1 MNYEIIV
8 NYNSNTRQFTY
19 DQNQVV
25 YANSFMVDYL
35 TVKAVLGDTEK
46 MYVVFENLGTG
57 VKTKNVSLVPFSA
70 GEYKCVIPAEV
81 LKAKN
86 ENIVSSRIIA
96 NITVYELT
104 DNLVVKARTTNE
116 PLIIEVNHTEVTEEV
131 EPILADDVR
140 IYVIETSLNVLTE
153 RLNVI
158 SEEVFTQKETK
169 LDKVVAEER
178 FTEIENGLNALSN
191 NLGDKLD
198 TSVANTRFEYNENAI
213 EQVESKVDAILDGAS
228 VDLDTFKEV
237 AEYFNQNGEVVA
249 QVTQKVEKAEE
260 DVKKFTEEVE
270 QDVAKLTEEVAKANE
285 TSNKALQMAQGGLSY
300 KVNDEEV
307 TFDGEID
314 LAGGEKIDLV
324 KIDNTVYFSY
334 NPDKVMLPIGMPKG
348 AKLVEDGV
356 NPYQIKNGK
365 LYIEVAKIPTDFTK
379 EYLFI
384 NGHDYDSDGHEEESA
399 SLVISAGYSGYF
411 GSPYVFDSN
420 SMTGVPIDTS
430 KAVMEIDASALGW
443 TSSDIVTSARNND
456 AIYYVPNE

>member
-25 YANSFMVDYL
+25 YENAFMVDYL
-35 TVKAVLGDTEK
+35 TVKANLGDTEK

-57 VKTKNVSLVPFSA
+57 VKTKNISLVPFSA

-81 LKAKN
+81 LKAKR
-86 ENIVSSRIIA
+86 ENLVSSQIIA

-116 PLIIEVNHTEVTEEV
+116 PLIINVNHTEVTEEV

-140 IYVIETSLNVLTE
+140 VYVIEASLNVLTG
-153 RLNVI
+153 RLNGI

-169 LDKVVAEER
+169 LDKTVAEER

-198 TSVANTRFEYNENAI
+198 TSVANTRFESNENAI
-213 EQVESKVDAILDGAS
+213 EQVENKVDAILDGAS
-228 VDLDTFKEV
+228 VNLDTFKEV
-237 AEYFNQNGEVVA
+237 AEYFNQNGEVIA
-249 QVTQKVEKAEE
+249 QITQTVENAEE
-260 DVKKFTEEVE
+260 DV
-270 QDVAKLTEEVAKANE
+270 AKALEEVAKANE
-285 TSNKALQMAQGGLSY
+285 TSNKALQMAQGGLSH
-300 KVNDEEV
+300 KVNGEEV

-348 AKLVEDGV
+348 AKLVENGV
-356 NPYQIKNGK
+356 NPYQIKNDK
-365 LYIEVAKIPTDFTK
+365 LYIEVAKIPTDETK
-379 EYLFI
+379 TYLYI
-384 NGHDYDSDGHEEESA
+384 NGSDYDSDGYEEEGA
-399 SLVISAGYSGYF
+399 SLTISAGYTGYF
-411 GSPYVFDSN
+411 GSPYIYESN
-420 SMTGVPIDTS
+420 SMTGVPVDTS
-430 KAVMEIDASALGW
+430 KAVMEIDISQLGW
-443 TSSDIVTSARNND
+443 SGSDIVTSARNND